1 MAVTETGH
9 FSSRQYFDQGGNW
22 HSNGSTVYI
31 DGGSSMVRSGVVRQV
46 GLARCK
52 VGTTAGWTVNAANNI
67 GTVATVAASQT
78 NSTLVVPLHVN
89 VGETI
94 TAIGISASINSAGN
108 TVTLD
113 CNLRSLTPAAGATAT
128 DASIASLTQI
138 SVTAATAV
146 TPASLGSFTGLTT
159 TVVSGTQYYLLLTAT
174 TGASTTIELDQIE
187 VTVTTA

>member
-1 MAVTETGH
+1 MATTETGH
-9 FSSRQYFDQGGNW
+9 FPNRQYFDQGGNF

-31 DGGSSMVRSGVVRQV
+31 DGGSTLVKAGQIRQV
-46 GLARCK
+46 GLSRCK

-67 GTVATVAASQT
+67 GTVATVAQSQT
-78 NSTLVVPLHVN
+78 AATLVVPLHVN

-94 TAIGISASINSAGN
+94 TAIGLSASINSAGG

-128 DASIASLTQI
+128 DASIGSLTQI

-146 TPASLGSFTGLTT
+146 TPSNLGSFSGLTT

-174 TGASTTIELDQIE
+174 TAASTTIELDQVE
-187 VTVTTA
+187 VTVTTV